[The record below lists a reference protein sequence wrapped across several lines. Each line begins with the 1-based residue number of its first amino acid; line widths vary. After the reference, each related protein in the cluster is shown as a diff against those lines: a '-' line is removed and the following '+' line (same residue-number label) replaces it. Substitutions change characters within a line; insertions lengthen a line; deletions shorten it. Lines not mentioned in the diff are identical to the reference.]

1 MSFWTSLL
9 PYSYDMQS
17 KSTLSVSCVTS
28 FPLSLFRLYFIKVGG
43 PFISEVIQEVQP
55 VHQTCGE
62 CVWSSHSGVW
72 GLHIAAGQSGESKQ
86 ASLMGSL
93 FHRPPLL
100 LINLLLSSGCSESDH
115 GDQSLAETRET
126 CFHALSQVVTGA
138 MLFWCGAFVGVRSG
152 MTTNW
157 DGSLW
162 STMGLN
168 TYGCRQI
175 RFGGRILFCT
185 TSELKDLYLLHHS
198 GVWLQ
203 NVSSRYVIPPP
214 PFSDISTQMLWK
226 PLSEMTFIF
235 TSAVGDFLVEDKTK
249 ALLKYDGTITW
260 LPPAIFKSSCPM
272 DITYFPFDYQNCS
285 MKFGSWTYD
294 KAKIDLVLI
303 GSKVR
308 GRTGTC
314 EAAAAQYLL
323 SLQESVNVYK
333 NFSGRWVRSLPWLFI
348 DFTVHQRNTT

>member
-9 PYSYDMQS
+9 LYSYDMQS

-126 CFHALSQVVTGA
+126 CFYALSQVVTGA
-138 MLFWCGAFVGVRSG
+138 MLFWCVCICWCQIWNDYKLRWVPVEY
-152 MTTNW
+152 
-157 DGSLW
+157 DGIEYIRVPSNKIWRPDIVLYNKW
-162 STMGLN
+162 VKRFIPLTSFWCVTAECFL
-168 TYGCRQI
+168 QI
-175 RFGGRILFCT
+175 C
-185 TSELKDLYLLHHS
+185 D
-198 GVWLQ
+198 
-203 NVSSRYVIPPP
+203 PPP
-214 PFSDISTQMLWK
+214 PHFLTF
-226 PLSEMTFIF
+226 PL
-235 TSAVGDFLVEDKTK
+235 K
-249 ALLKYDGTITW
+249 
-260 LPPAIFKSSCPM
+260 C
-272 DITYFPFDYQNCS
+272 
-285 MKFGSWTYD
+285 
-294 KAKIDLVLI
+294 
-303 GSKVR
+303 
-308 GRTGTC
+308 C
-314 EAAAAQYLL
+314 E
-323 SLQESVNVYK
+323 SL
-333 NFSGRWVRSLPWLFI
+333 
-348 DFTVHQRNTT
+348 